1 MDGFTILFLGT
12 CACDFSPRLQTD
24 CKDRFDK
31 DVRRSSSILIDGH
44 ILVDC
49 GPHTLNSLEI
59 IKKPLRGITDIFL
72 THLHSDHF
80 DAANIQKIAEAKGE
94 KLRLWV
100 RADACMPQ
108 FENVEVIRME
118 PGREYAAGDGIAVT
132 SLEANHTDFPQHFIF
147 EKAGKKIFYGLDGA
161 WVLNE
166 SFRKMRGRCFD
177 LLILDCTMGDYD
189 GDLRI
194 SEHNSIP
201 MVRMLLKSFATVGV
215 TGQNSRVYL
224 SHLAPSLHKPH
235 TETEKICAQFGA
247 QVAYDG
253 LVLKV

>member
-49 GPHTLNSLEI
+49 V
-59 IKKPLRGITDIFL
+59 FL

-80 DAANIQKIAEAKGE
+80 DAANIQKIAAAKDE

-108 FENVEVIRME
+108 FKNVEVIRME

>member
-1 MDGFTILFLGT
+1 M
-12 CACDFSPRLQTD
+12 
-24 CKDRFDK
+24 
-31 DVRRSSSILIDGH
+31 
-44 ILVDC
+44 
-49 GPHTLNSLEI
+49 
-59 IKKPLRGITDIFL
+59 
-72 THLHSDHF
+72 
-80 DAANIQKIAEAKGE
+80 
-94 KLRLWV
+94 
-100 RADACMPQ
+100 RADACLPQ

-166 SFRKMRGRCFD
+166 SFRKMRNRHFD

-224 SHLAPSLHKPH
+224 SHLAPSLHRPH

-247 QVAYDG
+247 HVAYDG
-253 LVLKV
+253 LTLEI